1 MLVKAG
7 APVDKTIESLVPY
20 LEPGDILIDGG
31 NEWYEKSIQRT
42 RNLEEKGILFV
53 SMGVSGG
60 EIGARHGPSL
70 MPGGRK
76 SAYEALENILTKIAA
91 QVDNEACVTYIGGA
105 GSGNYV
111 KMVHNGIEYG
121 DMELIAEVYHLLK
134 SAGFSNPEMSSIFA
148 DWNKS
153 ELESYLIEITS
164 LILAKPDELV
174 GEGYLIDRILDVA
187 GSKGTGMMTVKEA
200 AERGVSA
207 PTISSALF
215 ERYISG
221 EKDMRMR
228 AASLLPGPAF
238 DWGTVDR
245 TQLVS
250 DLKDAL
256 FCSKIVAYAQGLEI
270 IRQAS
275 LMFNWGIN
283 LGECARI
290 WKGGCIIRAKILDKI
305 RGAFAQDA
313 GLENLLLD
321 PAFADQLVKRQQAW
335 RRIVTLA
342 AASGVSIPA
351 LTASLQ
357 YFDSFRSQR
366 LPTNMIQAQR
376 DFFGSH
382 TYERVDQPRG
392 QFYHC
397 RWTSEHALRVCY
409 KQSNRYFRSRARKCG
424 RSRKMRADRKI
435 S

>member
-1 MLVKAG
+1 MDA
-7 APVDKTIESLVPY
+7 TIETLVPY
-20 LEPGDILIDGG
+20 LDPGDILIDGG

-42 RNLEEKGILFV
+42 KGLEEKGILFV

-76 SAYEALENILTKIAA
+76 VAYEALENILTKIAA
-91 QVDNEACVTYIGGA
+91 QVDGEACVTYIGGA

-121 DMELIAEVYHLLK
+121 DMELIAEIYGLLK
-134 SAGFSNPEMSSIFA
+134 ASGFGNEEMSAIFGA
-148 DWNKS
+148 WNRS

-164 LILAKPDELV
+164 LILAKPDEMA

-207 PTISSALF
+207 PTIASALF

-221 EKDMRMR
+221 EKDLRMR
-228 AASLLPGPAF
+228 AASMMSGPSF
-238 DWGTVDR
+238 DWGTIDR

-256 FCSKIVAYAQGLEI
+256 FCSKVVAYAQGLDI
-270 IRQAS
+270 IRRAS
-275 LMFNWGIN
+275 LEFNWGIN

-305 RGAFAQDA
+305 NKAFAKDTS
-313 GLENLLLD
+313 LENLLLD
-321 PAFADQLVKRQQAW
+321 PEFAEELVRRQQAW
-335 RRIVTLA
+335 RRVVSLA
-342 AASGVSIPA
+342 VAGGVPVPA

-366 LPTNMIQAQR
+366 LPTNLLQAQR

-382 TYERVDQPRG
+382 TFERVDQPRG

-397 RWTSEHALRVCY
+397 RWTSEHAWSVC
-409 KQSNRYFRSRARKCG
+409 
-424 RSRKMRADRKI
+424 
-435 S
+435 

>member
-7 APVDKTIESLVPY
+7 APVDATIETLVPY

-42 RNLEEKGILFV
+42 KGLEEKGILFV

-76 SAYEALENILTKIAA
+76 VAYEALENILTKIAA
-91 QVDNEACVTYIGGA
+91 QVDGEACVTYIGGA

-121 DMELIAEVYHLLK
+121 DMELIAEIYGLLK
-134 SAGFSNPEMSSIFA
+134 ASGFGNEEMSAIFGA
-148 DWNKS
+148 WNRS
-153 ELESYLIEITS
+153 ELESYLIEITC
-164 LILAKPDELV
+164 LILAKPDEMA

-207 PTISSALF
+207 PTIASALF

-221 EKDMRMR
+221 EKDLRMR
-228 AASLLPGPAF
+228 AASMMSGPSF
-238 DWGTVDR
+238 DWGTIDR

-256 FCSKIVAYAQGLEI
+256 FCSKVVAYAQGLDI
-270 IRQAS
+270 IRRAS
-275 LMFNWGIN
+275 LEFNWGIN

-305 RGAFAQDA
+305 NKAFAKDTS
-313 GLENLLLD
+313 LENLLLD
-321 PAFADQLVKRQQAW
+321 PEFAEELVRRQQAW
-335 RRIVTLA
+335 RRVVSLA
-342 AASGVSIPA
+342 VAGGVPVPA

-366 LPTNMIQAQR
+366 LPTNLLQAQR

-382 TYERVDQPRG
+382 TFERVDQPRG

-397 RWTSEHALRVCY
+397 RWTSEHAWSVC
-409 KQSNRYFRSRARKCG
+409 
-424 RSRKMRADRKI
+424 
-435 S
+435 